1 MRQDGAFGTS
11 FPARRTS
18 LDAKP
23 EETAAAKYLKFDFAR
38 RRAVIFS
45 PSLNCDVPKGVGRLT
60 RCRTSRQTTVIVAR
74 TPHPPY
80 FTNLIKEERRHW
92 ALNPAKDEFIFSVA
106 DWYHCRLIYEP
117 KARLARVSAGCVA
130 LSSHAGISAEGRNVD
145 RIV

>member
-45 PSLNCDVPKGVGRLT
+45 PSLNCGVPKGVGRLT

-92 ALNPAKDEFIFSVA
+92 ALNAPKDEFILTVA
-106 DWYHCRLIYEP
+106 DQHHFRLVRAVIDGP
-117 KARLARVSAGCVA
+117 ISRL
-130 LSSHAGISAEGRNVD
+130 
-145 RIV
+145 